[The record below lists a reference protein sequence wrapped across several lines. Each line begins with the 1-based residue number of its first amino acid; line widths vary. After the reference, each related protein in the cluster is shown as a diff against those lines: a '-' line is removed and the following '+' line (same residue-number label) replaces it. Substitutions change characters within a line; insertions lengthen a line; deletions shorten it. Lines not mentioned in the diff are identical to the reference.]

1 MSAKITVVVFI
12 LICIEIGVLLAI
24 VPWIDYWNSNHLLI
38 LLAERLRWPQLISIA
53 RSGFVRG
60 AVTGLGLLNL
70 MLAAREVINFKKTV
84 QALQTEWQG
93 EPESTPPPNT
103 TGVPD
108 NGPPDS
114 GSDST
119 SESK

>member
-24 VPWIDYWNSNHLLI
+24 IPWIDYWNSNHLLI
-38 LLAERLRWPQLISIA
+38 LLAERLHWPQLISIA

-70 MLAAREVINFKKTV
+70 ILAAREVLNFKKTV
-84 QALQTEWQG
+84 RALQTEWQG
-93 EPESTPPPNT
+93 EPESKDPGPA
-103 TGVPD
+103 GVPD
-108 NGPPDS
+108 NGPADA

-119 SESK
+119 PESR

>member
-12 LICIEIGVLLAI
+12 LICIEIGLLLTI
-24 VPWIDYWNSNHLLI
+24 IPWIDYWNSNHLLI
-38 LLAERLRWPQLISIA
+38 LLAERLHWPQLISIA

-70 MLAAREVINFKKTV
+70 MLAAREVINFKQTV
-84 QALQTEWQG
+84 RSLQTEWQG
-93 EPESTPPPNT
+93 EADSKPPGSTA
-103 TGVPD
+103 VSD
-108 NGPPDS
+108 NGPADS

-119 SESK
+119 RDTR